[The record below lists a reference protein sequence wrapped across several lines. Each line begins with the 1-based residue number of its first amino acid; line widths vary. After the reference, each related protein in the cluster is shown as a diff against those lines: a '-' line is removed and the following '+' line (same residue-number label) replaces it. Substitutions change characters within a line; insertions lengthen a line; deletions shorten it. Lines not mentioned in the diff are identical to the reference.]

1 VTDPEKF
8 GNRVMPKYGSLG
20 PQRLHDLA
28 IFLAASKG
36 RR

>member
-1 VTDPEKF
+1 
-8 GNRVMPKYGSLG
+8 MPKYGNLG

-36 RR
+36 PQ